1 MDYHYLNS
9 LRRSH
14 PAWRLL
20 AAKHAPLVISFLH
33 QAFIEPNLRTLS
45 EAELIARL
53 EDTLYAIN
61 AGVETPLYPKSA
73 VEYLKD
79 WADDDKGWLRR
90 FYPKE
95 SDEPHFD
102 LTAVVEAAMEWLK
115 SLQQS
120 HFVGTESRL
129 RTIFQLLQQM
139 VQGAETDPGVRI
151 RELESQKQQLDQ
163 EITDIRDGRI
173 ELISPVAL
181 KERYLQVDQTA
192 RALLSDFR
200 QLEQNFRDLDRDVR
214 EQITTWEG
222 SKGELLEQIFGDRDV
237 ISDSDQGKSF
247 HAFWD
252 FLMSPAK
259 QEELSELLQ
268 QVIEMEAVQS
278 LNPDHRLLRIHYDWL
293 EAGETAQRTVAG
305 VSSQLRKYLDDQAW
319 LENRRI
325 MDIIR
330 GIEQK
335 ALAVRN
341 QPPPDHFMELDQMRP
356 AITPVMDRPLFTP
369 PVRPVIEQ
377 QVLLEGRDNSD
388 PGVLF
393 DQIYV
398 DRERL
403 QKHIQRG
410 LQNQDQISLS
420 ELVQSQ
426 PLEQGLAELVTYLEL
441 AADDPRA
448 VIDEQQRFE
457 ISWRDSEGK
466 TKLAKTPRVIYS
478 R

>member
-33 QAFIEPNLRTLS
+33 QAFIEPNVRTLS
-45 EAELIARL
+45 EAELISRL
-53 EDTLYAIN
+53 EDRLYAIN
-61 AGVETPLYPKSA
+61 AGSETAFYPKPA
-73 VEYLKD
+73 REYLKD
-79 WADDDKGWLRR
+79 WAEDDKGWLRR

-102 LTAVVEAAMEWLK
+102 LTPVVESAMEWLR

-139 VQGAETDPGVRI
+139 VQGAETDPRVRI
-151 RELESQKQQLDQ
+151 RELESQKQRLDQ
-163 EITDIRDGRI
+163 EIADIRDGRI

-222 SKGELLEQIFGDRDV
+222 SKGELLEQIFGDRDA

-268 QVIEMEAVQS
+268 RAIEMEAVQS

-293 EAGETAQRTVAG
+293 EAGETAQRTVAR

-341 QPPPDHFMELDQMRP
+341 QPPRERFMELEEMRP
-356 AITPVMDRPLFTP
+356 AITPIMDRPLFTP
-369 PVRPVIEQ
+369 PLRPVIGQ
-377 QVLLEGRDNSD
+377 QVILEGRDNSD

-398 DRERL
+398 DKERL
-403 QKHIQRG
+403 QNHIQRR

-441 AADDPRA
+441 AADDPKA
-448 VIDEQQRFE
+448 IIDEQQIFE
-457 ISWRDSEGK
+457 ISWQDSDGNM
-466 TKLAKTPRVIYS
+466 KLAKTPRVIYS